1 MRNIPLSFLKA
12 ATLLVLITCGW
23 AVSIA
28 AEVSESTVGRV
39 PVLMYHKI
47 STEPADEPNNTLI
60 SLSRFEEQINYL
72 AKNGYTTIDLG
83 ELKEF
88 MEGRMSLP
96 EKTVVI
102 TFDDGWRSVLNALP
116 ILKKHRFKATF
127 FFVLEYLENTYPA
140 FLNWSE
146 ISEIA
151 SHRDF
156 DIGCHS
162 NTHPWMVGNNL
173 VSWIEGKNENR
184 SIKDVLAEIT
194 GPKKVMEDKLLRPIL
209 YYSWPSGWYNDKILS
224 IARDA
229 GYMAAVTTDEGMNR
243 SGMDPMKIRRY
254 PVWGQF
260 SVVQFKQLLTSDLVN
275 VEKLLGTVVPTT
287 EPKRDYPVRK

>member
-1 MRNIPLSFLKA
+1 MKNVSISLVTA
-12 ATLLVLITCGW
+12 ATLLLLITCGL
-23 AVSIA
+23 AVSMA

-47 STEPADEPNNTLI
+47 STDPADEPNNTLI
-60 SLSRFEEQINYL
+60 SLSRFEEHMNYL

-116 ILKKHRFKATF
+116 ILKKQRFKATF
-127 FFVLEYLENTYPA
+127 FFVLEYLENTYPG
-140 FLNWSE
+140 FLSWSE
-146 ISEIA
+146 ISEIT

-162 NTHPWMVGNNL
+162 HTHPWMDRNNL
-173 VSWIEGKNENR
+173 VSWIDGKNKDR
-184 SIKDVLAEIT
+184 SMKDVLAEIT
-194 GPKKVMEDKLLRPIL
+194 GPKKVMEEKLLRPIL
-209 YYSWPSGWYNDKILS
+209 YYSWPSGLYNDKLLS

-229 GYMAAVTTDEGMNR
+229 GYIATVTTDEGMNR
-243 SGMDPMKIRRY
+243 PGMDPMKIRRY
-254 PVWGQF
+254 NIWGHYGLA
-260 SVVQFKQLLTSDLVN
+260 QFKQLLTSNLVN
-275 VEKLLGTVVPTT
+275 AEKLLAPGGAGPVP
-287 EPKRDYPVRK
+287 KSDYPVRK

>member
-1 MRNIPLSFLKA
+1 MLLLIP
-12 ATLLVLITCGW
+12 CGCV
-23 AVSIA
+23 VSMA

-47 STEPADEPNNTLI
+47 STDPADEPNNTLI
-60 SLSRFEEQINYL
+60 SLSRFEEQMNYL
-72 AKNGYTTIDLG
+72 AKNGYKTIDLG

-88 MEGRMSLP
+88 MEGRMTLP

-116 ILKKHRFKATF
+116 SLKKHRFKATF
-127 FFVLEYLENTYPA
+127 FFVLEYLENSYPG

-146 ISEIA
+146 ISEIT
-151 SHRDF
+151 SHKDF

-162 NTHPWMVGNNL
+162 NTHPWMDRNNL
-173 VSWIEGKNENR
+173 VSWIEGKNNDR

-194 GPKKVMEDKLLRPIL
+194 GPKKVMEEKLLRPIL
-209 YYSWPSGWYNDKILS
+209 YYAWPSGLYNDKLLT

-229 GYMAAVTTDEGMNR
+229 GYMATVTTDEGMNR
-243 SGMDPMKIRRY
+243 PGMDSMKIRRY
-254 PVWGQF
+254 NIWGHYGLA
-260 SVVQFKQLLTSDLVN
+260 QFKLLLTSNSVN
-275 VEKLLGTVVPTT
+275 AEKLFGPAGVAPVP
-287 EPKRDYPVRK
+287 KSDYPVRK